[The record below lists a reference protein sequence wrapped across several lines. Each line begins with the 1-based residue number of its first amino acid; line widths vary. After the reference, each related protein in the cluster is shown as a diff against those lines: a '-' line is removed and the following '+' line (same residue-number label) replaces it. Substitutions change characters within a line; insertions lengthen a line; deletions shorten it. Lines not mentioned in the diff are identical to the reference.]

1 MLAIPVVRWTV
12 AGQPSTIAFA
22 FSRMYPPQPPELSVV
37 IPAFREVR
45 RLPPNLSRVAEY
57 CDALHLADGYEVLVV
72 IERGDDGTLDAARE
86 AAAPFPHLQIIDN
99 GPQRGKGYAVRS
111 GMQRARGQIVVF
123 MDADLSTPLPEVAR
137 FLAYFAAHPEADV
150 LIGNRRH
157 EGSKIGR
164 AQGPIRRNLGAVFS
178 KLVRGR
184 VLPGAWTD
192 TQCGFKAFR
201 AGAAREIFARQ
212 TLDGFSFDV
221 EVLALAVGLGLRVA
235 DLPVEWHDAD
245 ATRVR
250 LWRDGWKMLRDLYQ
264 VRTLVA
270 RSLKENPPSRP

>member
-1 MLAIPVVRWTV
+1 
-12 AGQPSTIAFA
+12 
-22 FSRMYPPQPPELSVV
+22 MYPSESPALSLV
-37 IPAFREVR
+37 IPAFREVH
-45 RLPPNLSRVAEY
+45 RLPPSLSRVAEY
-57 CDALHLADGYEVLVV
+57 CDALGLAAGYEVLVV
-72 IERGDDGTLDAARE
+72 IERSDDGTLETARE
-86 AAAPFPHLQIIDN
+86 TAAPFPHLQVIDN

-111 GMQRARGQIVVF
+111 GMLHAKGQVVIF

-137 FLAYFAAHPEADV
+137 FLAYFAAHPEVDV

-157 EGSKIGR
+157 AGSKIGR
-164 AQGPIRRNLGAVFS
+164 AQGPIRRYLGALFS

-201 AGAAREIFARQ
+201 ADAAREIFARQ

-221 EVLALAVGLGLRVA
+221 EVLALAAGLGLRVA

-250 LWRDGWKMLRDLYQ
+250 LWRDGWTMLRDLYQ
-264 VRTLVA
+264 VRTRVA
-270 RSLKENPPSRP
+270 RSLREHPPSRSS

>member
-12 AGQPSTIAFA
+12 AGAPSTIAFA
-22 FSRMYPPQPPELSVV
+22 FPRMSTPQPPELSVV

-45 RLPPNLSRVAEY
+45 RLPPNLPRVAAY
-57 CDALHLADGYEVLVV
+57 CDALALAAGYEVLVV
-72 IERGDDGTLDAARE
+72 IERGDDGTLEAARE
-86 AAAPFPHLQIIDN
+86 TAAPFPHLRVIDN

-111 GMQRARGQIVVF
+111 GMRRARGRFVIF
-123 MDADLSTPLPEVAR
+123 MDADLSTPLAEVAR
-137 FLAYFAAHPEADV
+137 FLAYFAAHPAVDV

-157 EGSKIGR
+157 ADSRIGR
-164 AQGPIRRNLGAVFS
+164 AQGPIRRHLGAVFS
-178 KLVRGR
+178 QLVRGR

-221 EVLALAVGLGLRVA
+221 EVLALAAGLGLRVE

-250 LWRDGWKMLRDLYQ
+250 LWRDGWTMLRDLYM
-264 VRTLVA
+264 VRTLVT
-270 RSLKENPPSRP
+270 RRLKENPPAGR